1 MTWTPTVWSNII
13 RVPRA
18 RAHAHAQTIDTPRQ
32 LTISNVAFT
41 VLTIRRRHFA
51 KFSSPESLKHISF
64 RARRAFSTIK
74 KLISMFL
81 ISWRV
86 ASLIGTVGQKFICIF
101 FYWNLII
108 NASFPTRELF
118 LSNFVERA
126 NEGSLCSRVERGE
139 PRINDLYVVYSNAK
153 IVAEFLFFF

>member
-1 MTWTPTVWSNII
+1 MDPHALIQYYPCSARARARARSNNRYTATINYFERCI
-13 RVPRA
+13 HRINYSTKAFREILIPRESETYIVPRA
-18 RAHAHAQTIDTPRQ
+18 SCVFND
-32 LTISNVAFT
+32 
-41 VLTIRRRHFA
+41 
-51 KFSSPESLKHISF
+51 
-64 RARRAFSTIK
+64 K